1 LKLWLLDADVIIKL
15 LEIDVFDR
23 LVAMHDLYVT
33 STVVDEVKYYR
44 RGGQKFQV
52 DFRQQYVDSGLMT
65 ETTAT
70 AEEMQ
75 EVLRRLPVLRRQ
87 GVHAGEIE
95 SLAVLVRQ
103 DDLILC
109 TFDAAAIRALPFL
122 DVTERAVSAE
132 RLMQTSGLTLSPG
145 FKLDPR
151 LSESY
156 FRSNIEH
163 GLREFVCTQ
172 NIF

>member
-23 LVAMHDLYVT
+23 LVALHALHVA

-44 RGGQKFQV
+44 RGGHKFPV
-52 DFRQQYVDSGLMT
+52 NFHQQFIESGRVT

-70 AEEMQ
+70 AEEMR
-75 EVLRRLPVLRRQ
+75 EVLRRLPVLRQ
-87 GVHAGEIE
+87 QAVHAGEIE
-95 SLAVLVRQ
+95 SFAVLVRQ
-103 DDLILC
+103 EDLTLC

-132 RLMQTSGLTLSPG
+132 RLLQTSGLTLSPG

-151 LSESY
+151 LSEEY
-156 FRSNIEH
+156 FKSNIEQ
-163 GLREFVCTQ
+163 GLREFVYSHTS
-172 NIF
+172 

>member
-1 LKLWLLDADVIIKL
+1 MKLWLLDADVIIKL

-23 LVAMHDLYVT
+23 LVAMHDLHVA

-44 RGGQKFQV
+44 RAGRKFQV
-52 DFRQQYVDSGLMT
+52 DFRQQYITTGLVT
-65 ETTAT
+65 ETLAT

-75 EVLRRLPVLRRQ
+75 EVLRRLPLLRQQ

-103 DDLILC
+103 EDLTLC
-109 TFDAAAIRALPFL
+109 TFDAAAIRTLPFL

-132 RLMQTSGLTLSPG
+132 RLLRTSGLTLSPG

-151 LSESY
+151 LSEEY
-156 FRSNIEH
+156 FRSNVDQ
-163 GLREFVCTQ
+163 GLREFVYSRAT
-172 NIF
+172 

>member
-1 LKLWLLDADVIIKL
+1 MKLWLLDADVIIKL

-23 LVAMHDLYVT
+23 LVAMHDLYVA

-52 DFRQQYVDSGLMT
+52 NFRQQYIDSGHVT

-70 AEEMQ
+70 AEEMH
-75 EVLRRLPVLRRQ
+75 EVLRRLPVLRQQ

-103 DDLILC
+103 EELTLC

-122 DVTERAVSAE
+122 DATERAVSAE

-156 FRSNIEH
+156 FRSNIEQ
-163 GLREFVCTQ
+163 GLREFVYTQ
-172 NIF
+172 NLF

>member
-23 LVAMHDLYVT
+23 LVAGHELHVA

-52 DFRQQYVDSGLMT
+52 NFRLQYIDTGRVS

-70 AEEMQ
+70 PEEMQ
-75 EVLRRLPVLRRQ
+75 DVLRRLPPLRQQ

-95 SLAVLVRQ
+95 SLAVLIRQ
-103 DDLILC
+103 EDLTIC
-109 TFDAAAIRALPFL
+109 TFDAAAIRSLPFL
-122 DVTERAVSAE
+122 DVADRAISAE
-132 RLMQTSGLTLSPG
+132 RLLRTSGLTLSPG
-145 FKLDPR
+145 YKLDPR
-151 LSESY
+151 LTDEY
-156 FRSNIEH
+156 FKSNIEA
-163 GLREFVCTQ
+163 GQQEFVYSGAR
-172 NIF
+172 